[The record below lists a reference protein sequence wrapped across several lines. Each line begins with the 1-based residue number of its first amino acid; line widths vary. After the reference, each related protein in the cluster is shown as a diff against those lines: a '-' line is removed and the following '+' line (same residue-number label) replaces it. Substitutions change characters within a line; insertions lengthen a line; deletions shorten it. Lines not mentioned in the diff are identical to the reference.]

1 MPTDMKSKRIPRIL
15 GNIFTYHF
23 DYFTYT
29 FHVHPEVFSFG
40 KQIIWT
46 FLLNSSSPVDIVNEG
61 GGEMKSNEEEG
72 DCSKGQGDGIQADEG
87 SSDSDSLDADKL
99 YKSWENYKDGHKLER

>member
-1 MPTDMKSKRIPRIL
+1 MSIL
-15 GNIFTYHF
+15 K
-23 DYFTYT
+23 YFLLENKLY
-29 FHVHPEVFSFG
+29 
-40 KQIIWT
+40 KLI
-46 FLLNSSSPVDIVNEG
+46 LLNSSSPVDIVNEG

-87 SSDSDSLDADKL
+87 SSDSDGLDANKL

>member
-1 MPTDMKSKRIPRIL
+1 MSIL
-15 GNIFTYHF
+15 K
-23 DYFTYT
+23 YFLLENKLY
-29 FHVHPEVFSFG
+29 G
-40 KQIIWT
+40 L

-87 SSDSDSLDADKL
+87 SSDSDSLDANKL
-99 YKSWENYKDGHKLER
+99 YRSWENYKDGHKLER